1 MTILFEAW
9 RRAHGKD
16 PRLAETL
23 GAPVAAL
30 RERSSL
36 LPWVLCL
43 LLAACLAG
51 LGIYIWLDW
60 ASAHGSAAK
69 ASPPLAAKRAASASR
84 LSETQ
89 LRPSGAGARVNRGTH
104 VAGSSASASPH
115 TSQPAVAHAAQ
126 PPAVKPAE
134 KPAGQVVRNTAG
146 ESAAGTSAGRVSR
159 APAAATLPLAEVPA
173 DVREAMPSLVVV
185 AHVWNANPDARF
197 IMVGGRLYR
206 TGDELAPGLRLLA
219 ITQEGEVVSFR
230 GYHISLP

>member
-60 ASAHGSAAK
+60 GSAHGSAAG
-69 ASPPLAAKRAASASR
+69 ASPPRAASPSR

-89 LRPSGAGARVNRGTH
+89 LQPSGAGARVNRGTH
-104 VAGSSASASPH
+104 VAGPSASASPH
-115 TSQPAVAHAAQ
+115 TAQPAAAHVAQA
-126 PPAVKPAE
+126 PAVKPTE

-146 ESAAGTSAGRVSR
+146 ESAAGTSAGRVSPAPA

-206 TGDELAPGLRLLA
+206 AGDELAPGLRLLA
-219 ITQEGEVVSFR
+219 ITRGGEVVSFR